1 MSVLFIVV
9 PSRSSSQGFGVAACI
24 WAIRQGQYDDAD
36 TPAAE
41 SFSKTA
47 TPSLMQA
54 RLTQAPPTGTPIS
67 PAPNTTPNTSP
78 NTPPEP
84 PRATDA

>member
-9 PSRSSSQGFGVAACI
+9 PIALILAGFGVAACI

-36 TPAAE
+36 TPAARILFE
-41 SFSKTA
+41 DSDPVS
-47 TPSLMQA
+47 MQA

-67 PAPNTTPNTSP
+67 PAPNTASSAP